1 MEARGC
7 GGSGGGGGSNGGGD
21 PNDARPPVAT
31 ENALG
36 NAHFAR
42 ACGLGAR
49 GGWAEVEAAAAL
61 CAPARAAPERMQGSL
76 TRALR
81 TSAASTRWL

>member
-1 MEARGC
+1 MSAATCVIIGGGKG
-7 GGSGGGGGSNGGGD
+7 GGSGGD
-21 PNDARPPVAT
+21 LIDARPSVPP

-49 GGWAEVEAAAAL
+49 GGWVEVEAAAPL
-61 CAPARAAPERMQGSL
+61 CAAARASPERM
-76 TRALR
+76 
-81 TSAASTRWL
+81 